1 MEMAVSYPILQPAI
15 VLVLWSLLVLL
26 WMSAVRIPALRRA
39 NIDLR
44 NVGGRGPDL
53 NGVLPDQA
61 QWKSHNYNHLMEQP
75 TLFYAVVL
83 ALALVAPADTWSVYL
98 AWAYVALRVVH
109 SVYQATINVVLVRS
123 IIFTA
128 YSFVLLALVLR
139 AALLI
144 F

>member
-1 MEMAVSYPILQPAI
+1 MPVSYPILQPAI
-15 VLVLWSLLVLL
+15 ALVLWSLLVLL
-26 WMSAVRIPALRRA
+26 WLSAVRVPALRRA
-39 NIDLR
+39 NLDLR

-53 NGVLPDQA
+53 DGVLPDRV

-83 ALALVAPADTWSVYL
+83 ALALAAPADTWSVRL

-123 IIFTA
+123 TIFTA
-128 YSFVLLALVLR
+128 YSVVLIALALR
-139 AALLI
+139 GAFLI

>member
-1 MEMAVSYPILQPAI
+1 MPVSYPILQPAI
-15 VLVLWSLLVLL
+15 ALVLWSLLVLL
-26 WMSAVRIPALRRA
+26 WMSAVRVPALRRA
-39 NIDLR
+39 NLDLR

-53 NGVLPDQA
+53 DGVLPDQV

-83 ALALVAPADTWSVYL
+83 ALALAAPADTWSVRL

-123 IIFTA
+123 TIFTA
-128 YSFVLLALVLR
+128 YSVVLIALALR

-144 F
+144 I

>member
-1 MEMAVSYPILQPAI
+1 MPYPILQPAI
-15 VLVLWSLLVLL
+15 ALVLWSLLVLL

-39 NIDLR
+39 NLDLR

-53 NGVLPDQA
+53 NGVLPDQV

-83 ALALVAPADTWSVYL
+83 ALALVAPADTWSVRL
-98 AWAYVALRVVH
+98 AWAYVALRLVH

-123 IIFTA
+123 TIFTA
-128 YSFVLLALVLR
+128 YSVVLIALALR
-139 AALLI
+139 TALLI

>member
-1 MEMAVSYPILQPAI
+1 MTYPILQPMIA
-15 VLVLWSLLVLL
+15 LVLWSLLMLL
-26 WMSAVRIPALRRA
+26 WLLVVRIPALRRA
-39 NIDLR
+39 NLDLR

-53 NGVLPDQA
+53 DGVLPDRD

-83 ALALVAPADTWSVYL
+83 ALAFVAPADTWSVRL

-123 IIFTA
+123 TIFTA
-128 YSFVLLALVLR
+128 YSVVLIALTLR
-139 AALLI
+139 GTFLV

>member
-1 MEMAVSYPILQPAI
+1 MSYPILQPAI
-15 VLVLWSLLVLL
+15 ALVLWSLLVLL

-39 NIDLR
+39 NLDLR

-53 NGVLPDQA
+53 DGVLPDQV

-83 ALALVAPADTWSVYL
+83 ALALVAPADTWSVRL

-123 IIFTA
+123 MIFTA
-128 YSFVLLALVLR
+128 YSFVLIALALR
-139 AALLI
+139 TALLI
-144 F
+144 L

>member
-1 MEMAVSYPILQPAI
+1 METPVSYPILQPAI

-39 NIDLR
+39 NLDLR

-53 NGVLPDQA
+53 NGVLPDQV

-83 ALALVAPADTWSVYL
+83 VLALGSAQLTSKAARLLPLPICCT
-98 AWAYVALRVVH
+98 
-109 SVYQATINVVLVRS
+109 VR
-123 IIFTA
+123 
-128 YSFVLLALVLR
+128 
-139 AALLI
+139 
-144 F
+144 